1 MFNYEQLMKN
11 RPDVYDILKFLCN
24 CNFYSE
30 KTWGRGRWQTTSK
43 MKIGKSKN
51 NEEEENVYWNIGFF
65 GSFLFFFWFKDYC
78 QKDRGWSC
86 PFFVDRVAVKT
97 IRLLRQSFC
106 SCRAD
111 SRNLGWLQR
120 QFLQC
125 FQSRGHWAWDWVL
138 RALWCLRLSEE
149 EGFLAFPFWFSWW
162 IHGPRK
168 KLLNTWIHS
177 CCCEELCN
185 RF

>member
-1 MFNYEQLMKN
+1 MIFWSFYAI
-11 RPDVYDILKFLCN
+11 VIFILKKLEGGGKMAN
-24 CNFYSE
+24 HQQNE
-30 KTWGRGRWQTTSK
+30 NWKKQKQWRGRERVLKHWIFWKFSF
-43 MKIGKSKN
+43 
-51 NEEEENVYWNIGFF
+51 FF
-65 GSFLFFFWFKDYC
+65 GSKITA
-78 QKDRGWSC
+78 QKDRGWSY
-86 PFFVDRVAVKT
+86 PFFVDRVAVRT
-97 IRLLRQSFC
+97 IRLLQQSFC

-111 SRNLGWLQR
+111 SRNLGWLRR

-138 RALWCLRLSEE
+138 KALWCLRLSEE

-168 KLLNTWIHS
+168 KSLNTWIHS